1 MKNLEVKNNETK
13 NTPSLL
19 TCALH
24 GAIGLIIGFGI
35 GMPTALLVSVIL
47 QSADYFVILLFV
59 IMSTIYGAYLGF
71 AFREK
76 KEAFNLAKAGFFAG
90 IVSSVIYA
98 LVNSLNLR
106 DVLTIQVLISAIAFS
121 ILGISFGYPD
131 KNKILKLAVYG
142 FIGGAIGSTLV
153 YSNLEIGYFVEET
166 IGRPTGVFSIMF
178 TIIMGLAISGAS
190 LSIGRYYNKT
200 KKTEL
205 KTSKVDSLEIIGV
218 VGIMFALFVLFMY
231 GIFVLSGPTYYY
243 SSNSI
248 VLDVSKELQLF
259 QIEKIAKDSGYQAE
273 IIRTRGVNPP
283 PLKGVD
289 EVLGD
294 DYTVSM
300 LILFHSDGSCNF
312 NFYEGY
318 TPVSCFG
325 AKKEWLA
332 NMLEIGF
339 HINKFEAS
347 NLANEVLESYKSVKV
362 NKNFDFQAFHNHLR
376 EKGSFNITGGP
387 TYKNINYFNSTRRIG
402 RLQVSNSYLR
412 ITHSDQ
418 NATYRLDLDRLGY
431 LSVNIELHS
440 REDIDIPRSERI
452 ETIKKIL
459 ETLGL
464 QKKGLENLEFQK
476 FHGD

>member
-289 EVLGD
+289 EVL
-294 DYTVSM
+294 
-300 LILFHSDGSCNF
+300 
-312 NFYEGY
+312 
-318 TPVSCFG
+318 
-325 AKKEWLA
+325 
-332 NMLEIGF
+332 
-339 HINKFEAS
+339 
-347 NLANEVLESYKSVKV
+347 
-362 NKNFDFQAFHNHLR
+362 
-376 EKGSFNITGGP
+376 
-387 TYKNINYFNSTRRIG
+387 
-402 RLQVSNSYLR
+402 
-412 ITHSDQ
+412 
-418 NATYRLDLDRLGY
+418 
-431 LSVNIELHS
+431 
-440 REDIDIPRSERI
+440 
-452 ETIKKIL
+452 
-459 ETLGL
+459 
-464 QKKGLENLEFQK
+464 
-476 FHGD
+476 